1 MKFCKC
7 GAIMVPS
14 GSELVCRACGH
25 KESASDVKAFREI
38 KKEKVKSA
46 DTQMQDIDTMPT
58 MKVKCPKCGH
68 PEAHFWTAQTRGG
81 DEAETQFFRCKKCG
95 HSWRKY

>member
-7 GAIMVPS
+7 GAIMVPV
-14 GSELVCRACGH
+14 GSEVVCKACGCR
-25 KESASDVKAFREI
+25 ETASGANAIREI
-38 KKEKVKSA
+38 KKAKKATASA
-46 DTQMQDIDTMPT
+46 QDAETMPT
-58 MKVKCPKCGH
+58 IKIKCPKCGH
-68 PEAHFWTAQTRGG
+68 PESHFWTLQTRAG